1 MTSTICAVALSLAAA
16 AGGQTEKKPPQAP
29 AAFDEATLV
38 RLLDIRRV
46 YVDRLAGGET
56 ASQIRDMI
64 IGSLQSGKLFVIT
77 EKEEKADAVLR
88 GSAEDLVF
96 TDVHSSSDSLNARAS
111 AGVGSNPDTQAV
123 DRRSRSGSLTVGEQ
137 ESTRIAERKH
147 EATASV
153 RLVSK
158 DGDVLWSTTQESLGA
173 KFRGASADVADK
185 VTRQLL
191 KDYEAARQARN
202 GLMKKGIQTDRG
214 GAGESRKNP

>member
-1 MTSTICAVALSLAAA
+1 MPKICAVLLSLAAA
-16 AGGQTEKKPPQAP
+16 ASGQMEERP
-29 AAFDEATLV
+29 AKTPSAFDAATAV
-38 RLLDIRRV
+38 RLLEIRRV
-46 YVDRLAGGET
+46 FVDRLGGGET

-64 IGSLQSGKLFVIT
+64 ISSLQSGKLFVIT
-77 EKEEKADAVLR
+77 EKEERADAVMR

-96 TDVHSSSDSLNARAS
+96 TDVYSSSESLNARAS
-111 AGVGSNPDTQAV
+111 AGVGSNPDRDAD

-173 KFRGASADVADK
+173 KFRGASADVAEK
-185 VTRQLL
+185 VLRQLL
-191 KDYEAARQARN
+191 RDYEAARQARN
-202 GLMKKGIQTDRG
+202 WLKVKGIQVDRG
-214 GAGESRKNP
+214 AAGEVRRNP

>member
-1 MTSTICAVALSLAAA
+1 MKMICALALSLAAI
-16 AGGQTEKKPPQAP
+16 AGGQTEEKPVTAP
-29 AAFDEATLV
+29 AVFDAATAV
-38 RLLDIRRV
+38 RLLEIRRV
-46 YVDRLAGGET
+46 FVDRLTGGET

-64 IGSLQSGKLFVIT
+64 ISSLQSGKLFVIT
-77 EKEEKADAVLR
+77 EKEERADAVLR

-96 TDVHSSSDSLNARAS
+96 TDVHSSSDNINARAAAS
-111 AGVGSNPDTQAV
+111 LGSNPDTQAA

-147 EATASV
+147 EAVASV

-185 VTRQLL
+185 VARQLL

-202 GLMKKGIQTDRG
+202 GLKGKGIQDG
-214 GAGESRKNP
+214 QGAVGEVRKNP

>member
-1 MTSTICAVALSLAAA
+1 MRLICALGLSFVVA
-16 AGGQTEKKPPQAP
+16 AGGQTEEKPVKAP
-29 AAFDEATLV
+29 AAFDRATAV
-38 RLLDIRRV
+38 RLLEIQRV
-46 YVDRLAGGET
+46 FVDRLGGGET

-77 EKEEKADAVLR
+77 EKEERADAVLR

-96 TDVHSSSDSLNARAS
+96 TDVYSSSDSLNARAS
-111 AGVGSNPDTQAV
+111 AGTGSNPDKEAA

-137 ESTRIAERKH
+137 ESTRLAERKH

-202 GLMKKGIQTDRG
+202 ELRGKGIQADQG
-214 GAGESRKNP
+214 AAGEARKNP

>member
-1 MTSTICAVALSLAAA
+1 
-16 AGGQTEKKPPQAP
+16 
-29 AAFDEATLV
+29 
-38 RLLDIRRV
+38 
-46 YVDRLAGGET
+46 
-56 ASQIRDMI
+56 
-64 IGSLQSGKLFVIT
+64 
-77 EKEEKADAVLR
+77 
-88 GSAEDLVF
+88 VF
-96 TDVHSSSDSLNARAS
+96 TDVHSSSDNLNARAS
-111 AGVGSNPDTQAV
+111 ASMGSNPDTAAA

-202 GLMKKGIQTDRG
+202 GLRGKGIQADRG
-214 GAGESRKNP
+214 AAGEARKNP

>member
-1 MTSTICAVALSLAAA
+1 MRLVCALSLSLVVA
-16 AGGQTEKKPPQAP
+16 AGGQTEEKTVQAP
-29 AAFDEATLV
+29 AAFDRATLA
-38 RLLDIRRV
+38 RLLEIRRV
-46 YVDRLAGGET
+46 FVDRLGGGET

-64 IGSLQSGKLFVIT
+64 IASLQSGKLFVIT
-77 EKEEKADAVLR
+77 EKEERADAVLR

-96 TDVHSSSDSLNARAS
+96 TDVYSSSDSLNARAS
-111 AGVGSNPDTQAV
+111 AGVGSNPDTQAS

-158 DGDVLWSTTQESLGA
+158 DGDVIWSTTQESLGA

-185 VTRQLL
+185 VTRQLR
-191 KDYEAARQARN
+191 KDYDVARQARN
-202 GLMKKGIQTDRG
+202 ELPGKEIQADRG
-214 GAGESRKNP
+214 ANGEARKTP

>member
-1 MTSTICAVALSLAAA
+1 MRPICALALSLAVAN
-16 AGGQTEKKPPQAP
+16 GGQMGEKPPKAP
-29 AAFDEATLV
+29 AAFDEATAA
-38 RLLDIRRV
+38 RLLEIRRV
-46 YVDRLAGGET
+46 FVDRLGGGET

-64 IGSLQSGKLFVIT
+64 ISSLQSGKLFVIT
-77 EKEEKADAVLR
+77 EKEERADAVLR

-111 AGVGSNPDTQAV
+111 AGVGSNPDKEAA

-153 RLVSK
+153 RLVST

-191 KDYEAARQARN
+191 KDYEAVRKARN
-202 GLMKKGIQTDRG
+202 ALVGKGIQIDRG
-214 GAGESRKNP
+214 PAGEAQKNP